1 MVILPVRIAR
11 RSMATRSRLR
21 NQFRRFTRD
30 PGHAMST
37 NGQPALHGAA
47 DVHFHLLPGLDDG
60 PADIADSLELA
71 RAALGDG
78 TSTVVATPHVRSDF
92 VTDVAVLAE
101 VLAEVRHALARERI
115 ELEVHGGAEL
125 GHDVVGRLRQ
135 AELEAVAQG
144 PPEAR
149 WLLLESPF
157 EGFGP
162 DFHLAARELRERGFG
177 VVLAHPERS
186 ADAQL
191 DAGAGLRRELAAGS
205 FAQVNALSIT
215 GNHGRSAEWAAFRLV
230 ASRRATLVASDAHG
244 PTRPP
249 ALRAAHRR
257 ILEWGADPGAAFEL
271 VHAAPRRLLELGLPA
286 APALAA

>member
-1 MVILPVRIAR
+1 M
-11 RSMATRSRLR
+11 
-21 NQFRRFTRD
+21 
-30 PGHAMST
+30 HA
-37 NGQPALHGAA
+37 NGQPGLYGAA

-60 PADIADSLELA
+60 PTDLGDSLELA
-71 RAALGDG
+71 RAAVAEG

-92 VTDVAVLAE
+92 VTDVSLPAQALAE
-101 VLAEVRHALARERI
+101 LRQALARERI

-125 GHDVVGRLRQ
+125 GHDMVGRLGQ

-144 PPEAR
+144 PPGAR
-149 WLLLESPF
+149 WILLEAPF
-157 EGFGP
+157 EGFTP
-162 DFHLAARELRERGFG
+162 DFHLAARELRARSFG

-205 FAQVNALSIT
+205 LAQLNALSVT
-215 GNHGRSAEWAAFRLV
+215 GGHGRSAEWAAFRLV
-230 ASRRATLVASDAHG
+230 ASGRAALVASDAHG

-271 VHAAPRRLLELGLPA
+271 VQSAPRRLLEAGMPA